1 MPSRPHDMRS
11 PRDMPDAPNVE
22 ISRAGVPTMDPPK
35 RCCWIIV
42 SSKGPHARPEMKPPV
57 NAAATFSPSASG
69 LAAPPVMSLATA
81 PVSGNCSPVSVAMF
95 TTLVDRP
102 RYSSRGLSDSGR
114 PCCVAFFQYK
124 IGCSA
129 MTSMVPAPTPMAAF
143 STGLILSSACSG
155 STGIFAKRTRCLL
168 SRISSRRAG
177 RTSDWSAWDPV
188 STEVERQRFRLLVEE
203 QKNEQAPNPAAFA
216 LPAGG
221 LRARRPGDDGKPG
234 RRRTAAGSRRRSAWA
249 TRWRPA
255 PAPRNRPTSRK
266 GR

>member
-1 MPSRPHDMRS
+1 MGALAWSRQ
-11 PRDMPDAPNVE
+11 
-22 ISRAGVPTMDPPK
+22 
-35 RCCWIIV
+35 
-42 SSKGPHARPEMKPPV
+42 
-57 NAAATFSPSASG
+57 AAAAPRARGGFEIGRRRLGVAPDRRGAAARAAGARRGARGAERRTAAGLPRPGRSTATPRSMRRGVDVSRRRHGTARAVRRSVRSILITSG
-69 LAAPPVMSLATA
+69 V
-81 PVSGNCSPVSVAMF
+81 
-95 TTLVDRP
+95 
-102 RYSSRGLSDSGR
+102 GR
-114 PCCVAFFQYK
+114 
-124 IGCSA
+124 
-129 MTSMVPAPTPMAAF
+129 
-143 STGLILSSACSG
+143 L
-155 STGIFAKRTRCLL
+155 RCLL